1 MTVSHTALRGNQEV
15 ILAHIAESKEFKA
28 IKERYLKTESA
39 ARLGSL
45 NVKISRIRGKLDTI
59 ADNRLNV
66 IKKFNAD
73 LLNVDEKMI

>member
-15 ILAHIAESKEFKA
+15 LLAHIAES
-28 IKERYLKTESA
+28 KERYLKTESA

-59 ADNRLNV
+59 ADNRLNA